1 MKKLLLILFVAAL
14 GWAQNASSQTRLGLH
29 VTQEEV
35 NVWKQRA
42 GITPGTT
49 KYKVAGD
56 VSTNSPPD
64 WTRIKA
70 SADAF
75 KTNPSNDY
83 YNNQYTSGG
92 CIPKNYTGIYETR
105 NAGDGA
111 RDAAY
116 YYLLSGDATY
126 AAPVR
131 TQLLKFAR
139 DPNMDF
145 SNTSRYCPGGLG
157 NIAPGFSIAT
167 LMQKLLY
174 AYDYVKGYGSLTSG
188 EKTEL
193 NTWFRNAAYY
203 FPSNYDPGINSLFK
217 NRPAGDYTVSS
228 TYSAL
233 ENTASDGA
241 LMYYGGYKARKVA
254 RGFNNR
260 NLDMVAFVGEAGIFL
275 NDATLINSAKRYIKD
290 LFAFGIY
297 PNGAYVD
304 FLRFTETDP
313 DHGYGYSHQIGA
325 WSFINA
331 LNRIG
336 DTELADMETT
346 RGTTSAISGADATT
360 DGVTKKSVKSHIAF
374 MQGLR
379 NHTISLYGTSNA
391 ANNGN
396 VRWQIDGVD
405 RDMTTGAVTKQQ
417 VNDIFYSLVSNYYYT
432 KDGTTSIR
440 NGYNRT
446 ASGAI
451 AYPSNS
457 QLKTFGPSV
466 NWTGGLYPGILF
478 MFGNMEGVVNP
489 FPTLQTIPPTKKDQT
504 ITFGVLPVKTFGDPS
519 FTLTATAGSGLSVTY
534 TSSNTAVVTVSGST
548 ATIVGAGTA
557 TITASQ
563 TGNGSFNAA
572 PDKTQLLTVNQAS
585 QTITFPVIADHII
598 TGGKFRLPTSTS
610 TSGGTVTFAVTSGPA
625 YISNGDTLNPTG
637 VGTVVVTASQAG
649 SANYMPAQPVSRTF
663 SFTPSAPASVTN
675 AIAAITAIDSTQT
688 VYPSTGQQQ
697 TKYLRYFVMP
707 SPLTSYNVEKLT
719 LPSGYG
725 VPQNTLEKVELWV
738 SSNGVDRTLVNT
750 FDATAL
756 PSFEAP
762 VSYTGTIK
770 QFILISYGKSI
781 PARVPAGASG
791 IQILGHN

>member
-1 MKKLLLILFVAAL
+1 MKKFLLIAFIAAL

-29 VTQEEV
+29 HTQEELD
-35 NVWKQRA
+35 VWKQRA
-42 GITPGTT
+42 GITAGTT

-56 VSTNSPPD
+56 VSTNSPGD
-64 WTRIKA
+64 WTRIVNNA
-70 SADAF
+70 NAF
-75 KTNPSNDY
+75 KSNPSNDY

-105 NAGDGA
+105 NAGDGI
-111 RDAAY
+111 RDAAF
-116 YYLLSGDATY
+116 YYLHTGDATY

-145 SNTSRYCPGGLG
+145 SNTSRYCPGALG
-157 NIAPGFSIAT
+157 NIAPGFSIAQ
-167 LMQKLLY
+167 LMQKLLF

-193 NTWFRNAAYY
+193 NTWFRNSAVY
-203 FPSNYDPGINSLFK
+203 FISNYDPGINNRFV
-217 NRPAGDYTVSS
+217 NRPAGNYTISS
-228 TYSAL
+228 GYLSL
-233 ENTASDGA
+233 EGTASDGA
-241 LMYYGGYKARKVA
+241 LLYYGGPKARVTA
-254 RGFNNR
+254 RAFNNR
-260 NLDMVAFVGEAGIFL
+260 NLDMVSLVGEVGVFL
-275 NDATLINSAKRYIKD
+275 NDATMIASAKRYIKD
-290 LFAFGIY
+290 MFAFAVY
-297 PNGAYVD
+297 PSGAYVD
-304 FLRFTETDP
+304 MLRMTETDP
-313 DHGYGYSHQIGA
+313 DHGYGYSHLIGG
-325 WSFINA
+325 WSFMDA
-331 LNRIG
+331 LARIG
-336 DTELADMETT
+336 DTELLDMETT
-346 RGTTSAISGADATT
+346 RGTTSVVSGVDFTT
-360 DGVTKKSVKSHIAF
+360 DGTTKKGPKMHIKF
-374 MQGLR
+374 MQDLR
-379 NHTISLYGTSNA
+379 NHTIAKYGTSNS
-391 ANNGN
+391 ANVGN
-396 VRWQIDGVD
+396 VKWQIDGVD
-405 RDMTTGAVTKQQ
+405 RDMSTGSITKQS
-417 VNDIFYSLVSNYYYT
+417 VEDVAYALVSNYYFI

-440 NGYNRT
+440 DGYRRT
-446 ASGAI
+446 AAGAI
-451 AYPSNS
+451 AYPSSS
-457 QLKTFGPSV
+457 QLKPFGPALG
-466 NWTGGLYPGILF
+466 WTMGLYPGILF
-478 MFGNMEGVVNP
+478 SYGNMEGVVNP
-489 FPTLQTIPPTKKDQT
+489 YPTLQTIPPTKKDQT
-504 ITFGVLPVKTFGDPS
+504 ITFNALPEKTFGDAS
-519 FTLTATAGSGLSVTY
+519 FGLTATAGSGLTVTY
-534 TSSNTAVVTVSGST
+534 TSSNTAVVTISGST

-563 TGNGSFNAA
+563 AGNGTFNPA
-572 PDKTQLLTVNQAS
+572 PDKTQLLTVNKAS

-637 VGTVVVTASQAG
+637 VGVVVVTASQAG
-649 SANYMPAQPVSRTF
+649 STNYLPAQPVSRTF

-707 SPLTSYNVEKLT
+707 SPLSSYTVEKLT

-750 FDATAL
+750 FDATSL

-791 IQILGHN
+791 IQIMGH